1 MKLILSIMV
10 IVASSTMAMDVN
22 KLLRDVKKEFTKD
35 IQEADT
41 ITLISKEGQK
51 FTLLND
57 VAKQSET
64 IKSMMQD
71 VLDDKR
77 ELPLQNISSVTL
89 GEIAQLLHQL
99 YLSRDIQN
107 EKKLLDAL
115 EEKVKITDPFLLLAA
130 ANYLDIPPILNF
142 AARAVARDEF
152 KQSSFLKKSGLNKK
166 IAALFGTSSKDIMS
180 LIAHYYFLLSSK
192 KLKGVSEDSYGFSV
206 QDYLDYEGSLPEEY
220 HIKLKRDM
228 RLRWG
233 DKERD
238 WMRGI
243 VLDLRNR
250 QLRSLNGLQNIE
262 NKRYVDF
269 LTLSGNQLTEIS
281 ADDLKDFE
289 GLIRLDLYENKLK
302 IVPFPRLDHI
312 KMIALNDN
320 LLSGV
325 PLSLGPLTT
334 LKWLSIWNNPIKNV
348 NPGVFLGKNSL
359 VLYISR
365 KQLLPEAIKAIKAYE
380 QSIKIVEDRLWGLF
394 GQKEY

>member
-1 MKLILSIMV
+1 MKFLVSLLIIFSC
-10 IVASSTMAMDVN
+10 STMAMDVN
-22 KLLRDVKKEFTKD
+22 KLVRDVQKEFTKD

-166 IAALFGTSSKDIMS
+166 IAALFGASSKDIMP
-180 LIAHYYFLLSSK
+180 LIARYYFLLSGK
-192 KLKGVSEDSYGFSV
+192 KLKEVTEESYGFSV

-220 HIKLKRDM
+220 QIKLRRDM
-228 RLRWG
+228 SFPFSEI
-233 DKERD
+233 ERD
-238 WMRGI
+238 WMRGV

-250 QLRSLNGLQNIE
+250 QLRSLDGLQNIE

-281 ADDLKDFE
+281 TDDLKDFE

-302 IVPFPRLDHI
+302 RVSFPRLSHI
-312 KMIALNDN
+312 KMLALSNN
-320 LLSGV
+320 LLSEV

>member
-302 IVPFPRLDHI
+302 IVSFPRLDHI